1 MNCDSSL
8 EVEIERKVKQS
19 GTSFYWAMR
28 LLSLEKR
35 KAMFAVYAFCRE
47 VDDIADDDGMEASE
61 RQARLSAWRLE
72 IDRLFEGKPEL
83 PLAKALVGPV
93 ERFGL
98 RKADFLAVIDGM
110 VMDVDPIIAPS
121 REILDLYCDRV
132 ASAVGRLSN
141 RVFGAPLAIS
151 DHIAHHLGRALQL
164 TNILRDLAED
174 AMRNRLY
181 LAAEDLTEAGIIERE
196 PAAVLVHPA
205 LPQACKI
212 VALRAQAHFV
222 EADKALAQC
231 DAKLMR
237 PALMMR
243 AVYHRTLEKLLE
255 RGWSPLNPPVKLA
268 KWEKLLIA
276 FKARCVS

>member
-1 MNCDSSL
+1 MKCDDAL
-8 EVEIERKVKQS
+8 EAEIEHKVKQS

-28 LLSLEKR
+28 LLPQEKR

-47 VDDIADDDGMEASE
+47 VDDIADDDGLAGDE
-61 RQARLSAWRLE
+61 RRTRLDAWRLE

-83 PLAKALVGPV
+83 PLAKALIGPIKS
-93 ERFGL
+93 FGL
-98 RKADFLAVIDGM
+98 RKEDFLAVIDGM
-110 VMDVDPIIAPS
+110 VMDVDPIVAPR

-141 RVFGAPLAIS
+141 RIFGAPSAIS
-151 DHIAHHLGRALQL
+151 DYIAHHLGRALQM

-174 AMRNRLY
+174 AERNRLY
-181 LAAEDLTEAGIIERE
+181 LADEDLAEAGIAERE
-196 PAAVLVHPA
+196 PAAVLANPA

-212 VALRAQAHFV
+212 AAARAQAHFA

-268 KWEKLLIA
+268 KWEKLVIA
-276 FKARCVS
+276 FKARFAA

>member
-1 MNCDSSL
+1 MNSDAAL
-8 EVEIERKVKQS
+8 EAEIEHKVKQS

-35 KAMFAVYAFCRE
+35 KAMFAVYAFCRD
-47 VDDIADDDGMEASE
+47 VDDIADDDGLEAKE
-61 RQARLSAWRLE
+61 RQARLAAWRLE
-72 IDRLFEGKPEL
+72 LDRLFDGKPEL
-83 PLAKALVGPV
+83 PLAKALIGPIKS
-93 ERFGL
+93 FGL
-98 RKADFLAVIDGM
+98 RKEDFLAVIDGM

-121 REILDLYCDRV
+121 RETLDLYCDRV

-141 RVFGAPLAIS
+141 RVFGAPSAIS

-174 AMRNRLY
+174 ALRNRLY
-181 LAAEDLTEAGIIERE
+181 LAAEDLVEAGITERE
-196 PAAVLVHPA
+196 PTAVLAHPA

-212 VALRAQAHFV
+212 VASRAQAHFV

-231 DAKLMR
+231 DAKMMR

-243 AVYHRTLEKLLE
+243 AVYHRTLEKLLK

-276 FKARCVS
+276 FKAKFAS

>member
-1 MNCDSSL
+1 MNCDSAL
-8 EVEIERKVKQS
+8 EAEIEHKVKQS

-28 LLSLEKR
+28 LLPQEKR
-35 KAMFAVYAFCRE
+35 KAMFAVYVFCRE
-47 VDDIADDDGMEASE
+47 VDDIADDDGLAADE
-61 RQARLSAWRLE
+61 RRIRLEAWRLE
-72 IDRLFEGKPEL
+72 IERLFAGKPGL
-83 PLAKALVGPV
+83 PLTKVLAGQV
-93 ERFGL
+93 ERFSL
-98 RKADFLAVIDGM
+98 RKEDFLAVIEGM
-110 VMDVDPIIAPS
+110 VMDVDPIVAPR

-141 RVFGAPLAIS
+141 RIFGAPSEIS

-164 TNILRDLAED
+164 TNILRDLVED
-174 AMRNRLY
+174 AERDRLY
-181 LAAEDLTEAGIIERE
+181 LAAEDLAEAGIIERE
-196 PAAVLVHPA
+196 PAAVLAHPA

-212 VALRAQAHFV
+212 AAARAQAHFA

-276 FKARCVS
+276 FKARFAS